1 MKNIVLKS
9 GKFYSIKDFNLDA
22 IVKNEDLLSEL
33 DMATLPETLH
43 RVLGVYP
50 EHLYLPIL
58 SKKID
63 MYDKSDEV
71 NSFIYRGN
79 KYWLDKQQRS
89 CMRTVAESG
98 LQEIEVVM
106 GDHTV
111 TLPSEF
117 VKQFILNLEAY
128 AYKCYVITAKHKQ
141 NIKSLINPKDIIN
154 YDYTTGYPDKI
165 VLE

>member
-1 MKNIVLKS
+1 MFVSKS
-9 GKFYSIKDFNLDA
+9 NKVYQWTDFSSTRILNNDS
-22 IVKNEDLLSEL
+22 LLSEYSLKEL
-33 DMATLPETLH
+33 DDIYKSN
-43 RVLGVYP
+43 RLGNF
-50 EHLYLPIL
+50 EFLYKDIL
-58 SKKID
+58 LKQALL
-63 MYDKSDEV
+63 YDKSDEV

-141 NIKSLINPKDIIN
+141 NIKSLINPRDIIN